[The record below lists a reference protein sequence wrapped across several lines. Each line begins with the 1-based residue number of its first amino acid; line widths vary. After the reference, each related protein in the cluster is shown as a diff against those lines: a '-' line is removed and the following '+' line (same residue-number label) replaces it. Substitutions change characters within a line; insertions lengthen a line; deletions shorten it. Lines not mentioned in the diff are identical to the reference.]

1 LVFLRKRRSTYTLG
15 DLNRLI
21 DSTFHPIAKEHP
33 SMLIVDGVCHGLIEW
48 DLPLSAEK
56 FFKNNVP
63 LLAGYLTH
71 DRGVERSTRQL
82 IKGIYQL
89 KKTVNQLRQTMKT

>member
-1 LVFLRKRRSTYTLG
+1 M
-15 DLNRLI
+15 I
-21 DSTFHPIAKEHP
+21 DSTLHPISKENP
-33 SMLIVDGVCHGLIEW
+33 SLLILDGICHGLVGW

-63 LLAGYLTH
+63 FLAGYLAH
-71 DRGVERSTRQL
+71 DRDVKRCTRQL

-89 KKTVNQLRQTMKT
+89 KQTVNQLRRTMKT